1 MHLRKLLKTAFLAVL
16 VAFSGSLTAAGQ
28 DAAGTGQLRPVG
40 DVVGMH
46 PEFDWRPTFVE
57 EFDELSLRSG
67 DEGRWSTVF
76 PWGGRVLADNK
87 EIQTY
92 VDPGFSGAGPEPLGL
107 NPFRVADGHLT
118 ISAWPIDKAERKHF
132 GKARY
137 ASGLLTTF
145 GVFAQKYGYF
155 EMRGKVPAGKGLW
168 PAFWLLP
175 ETRKWPPEIDVVEVI
190 GSDPTEL
197 HMSVHTQEDG
207 RYRGDT
213 VTNRVADMSEGF
225 QVFGMLW
232 LPESITW
239 FFNGVAQRTAPTPKD
254 MTDPMFLLINLAVGG
269 KWAGSPNR
277 ATRFPAEFVIDYV
290 RAYEAV
296 PAEGTRSQLT
306 VTE

>member
-1 MHLRKLLKTAFLAVL
+1 MA
-16 VAFSGSLTAAGQ
+16 AAGQ
-28 DAAGTGQLRPVG
+28 DATGNGQPSPVG
-40 DVVGMH
+40 DIIGMH
-46 PEFDWRPTFVE
+46 PEFDWKPTFVE
-57 EFDELSLRSG
+57 EFDELSLRFG

-76 PWGGRVLADNK
+76 PWGARVIADNE

-92 VDPGFSGAGPEPLGL
+92 VDPEFSGAGPEPLGL
-107 NPFRVADGHLT
+107 NPFRIDDGHLV
-118 ISAWPIDKAERKHF
+118 ISAWPVEKADRKHF
-132 GKARY
+132 GKEARY

-175 ETRKWPPEIDVVEVI
+175 ETLGWPPEIDVVEVI

-213 VTNRVADMSEGF
+213 VTNRVTDMSDGF
-225 QVFGMLW
+225 HVFGMLW

-239 FFNGVAQRTAPTPKD
+239 FFNGVRQTTMPTPKD
-254 MTDPMFLLINLAVGG
+254 MNDPMFLLVNLAVGG

-277 ATRFPAEFVIDYV
+277 ETRFPAEFVIDYI
-290 RAYEAV
+290 RAYEAA
-296 PAEGTRSQLT
+296 PSSQANI
-306 VTE
+306 TE